1 MCKVSYSIQLFKAV
15 RSSVVHVHALIAIQK
30 VNLAIAHNKNK
41 SPNSYYAHGLGL
53 AMFSVAQ

>member
-15 RSSVVHVHALIAIQK
+15 RSSVVHIHALIAIQK

-41 SPNSYYAHGLGL
+41 SPNN
-53 AMFSVAQ
+53 